1 VRFFRILAAIVFGG
15 ALAFGQTPLGSF
27 TNRPQL
33 PPVIAASDPQA
44 QSTLNSILNAAGGLS
59 VLSSVSDFTASG
71 EITYHWAGQPVEG
84 PVTLRGKGAGEFR
97 LDAALPEGTRSWSVS
112 HGMGQL
118 TKADGTAKSIP
129 GHNAINSGAL
139 TLPYLWLAAVASSPQ
154 TTVTSLGTVEV
165 NGVETAA
172 IRVQPHYAASFD
184 PRGTLAQLTT
194 RDFFIDPQTLQ
205 IVKMEIVTHPVKT
218 FSVSLPED
226 IYFSNYQRV
235 NGVMVPFTIAET
247 INGQTIWTITL
258 SSIQFNSGLTDTVF
272 AP

>member
-1 VRFFRILAAIVFGG
+1 MTSLRILATIVFGG

-27 TNRPQL
+27 INRPQL
-33 PPVIAASDPQA
+33 PPVITASDPQA
-44 QSTLNSILNAAGGLS
+44 TALLGSVLNAGGGLS
-59 VLSSVSDFTASG
+59 VLSSAADFTASG
-71 EITYHWAGQPVEG
+71 EITYYWAGQPDEG
-84 PVTLRGKGAGEFR
+84 SVTLRGKGLDQFR
-97 LDAALPEGTRSWSVS
+97 LDAALPEGPRSWSVS
-112 HGMGQL
+112 HGIGQL
-118 TKADGTAKSIP
+118 AKADGATNSIP

-154 TTVTSLGTVEV
+154 TTVTSLGTVGV

-172 IRVQPHYAASFD
+172 IRVQPHYAVSFD

-194 RDFFIDPQTLQ
+194 RDFFIDPQTFR
-205 IVKMEIVTHPVKT
+205 IVKMEIMTHPVKT

-235 NGVMVPFTIAET
+235 DGISVPFTVTES
-247 INGQTIWTITL
+247 INGQQIWMIQL